1 MATNRVMHLEQA
13 LAAVFAAA
21 EQQGLDLIQLRR
33 QAIGGLIGN
42 TSWSWVDSEQVPGA
56 IAEIE
61 GAIWLMSPEEV
72 EAR

>member
-1 MATNRVMHLEQA
+1 MTTERVVHLEQA

-21 EQQGLDLIQLRR
+21 EKQGLDPVQLRR

-42 TSWSWVDSEQVPGA
+42 ASWRWVAPEHVPGA

-61 GAIWLMSPEEV
+61 GALFLVDPV
-72 EAR
+72 PVQTN

>member
-1 MATNRVMHLEQA
+1 MTTERVVHLEHA

-21 EQQGLDLIQLRR
+21 EQQGIDIGELRR

-42 TSWSWVDSEQVPGA
+42 TSWQWVDAELVPGA

-61 GAIWLMSPEEV
+61 SALWLLEQEPEE
-72 EAR
+72 AG

>member
-1 MATNRVMHLEQA
+1 MTTERVMHLEHA

-21 EQQGLDLIQLRR
+21 GQQGIDIGELRR

-42 TSWSWVDSEQVPGA
+42 TSWQWVDAELVPGA

-61 GAIWLMSPEEV
+61 SALWLLEREPEE
-72 EAR
+72 AG